1 MTESKY
7 WFDIDGKKVADHE
20 AMAAHFLE
28 ENILF
33 LSSRKYVC
41 GEKDDVIS
49 KNATL
54 LLFLNCNDVFVWG
67 YADAEGVSYDELP
80 ELFKMYEANTDCGPT
95 QWVCIKRNQKPQA
108 PMVKYLKEKNGWN
121 EVMEALPEN
130 KYDAYCKEKF
140 GKSDA

>member
-1 MTESKY
+1 MTDSKY

-33 LSSRKYVC
+33 LNSRKYVC
-41 GEKDDVIS
+41 GEKDDTIS
-49 KNATL
+49 KNETL

-80 ELFKMYEANTDCGPT
+80 ELFALYESNPKCGT
-95 QWVCIKRNQKPQA
+95 IQWVCMKRNQKPQA
-108 PMVKYLKEKNGWN
+108 PIVKYMKENNGWN
-121 EVMEALPEN
+121 EVMESLPEN
-130 KYDAYCKEKF
+130 KYDAYCKDKF

>member
-1 MTESKY
+1 MNESKY

-33 LSSRKYVC
+33 LSSHKYVC
-41 GEKDDVIS
+41 GEPDDMIS
-49 KNATL
+49 KSETL
-54 LLFLNCNDVFVWG
+54 ILHLNCSDVFAWAF
-67 YADAEGVSYDELP
+67 ADGENVSYDELP
-80 ELFKMYEANTDCGPT
+80 ELFALYESNPKCGT
-95 QWVCIKRNQKPQA
+95 IQWVCMKRNQKPQA
-108 PMVKYLKEKNGWN
+108 PIVKYMKENNGWN

-130 KYDAYCKEKF
+130 KYDAYCREKY